1 MIKTTIKEIEKNKFM
16 FVNAIK
22 EVSKFTRP
30 LQTITR
36 TYGNK
41 HITPGLSSLFF
52 VNEMGTAVTCKHVS
66 QLIVA
71 SDQINKRFS
80 DFKNEVAKLPKD
92 ASFKRNLKGLELKY
106 NFKKNSTTQLKHS
119 FMGAVDRFDQ
129 ITVKQHPKY
138 DLAIVQLKGFNEIQY
153 SGFARF
159 LKDTSKIEQG
169 KQLCRLGF
177 PFPEFNNFK
186 YEETQDDIQFDKTK
200 KAMVPIFPIDGIVTR
215 NIAENNEIMGVEMST
230 PGLKGQSGGPLFD
243 KNGVVY
249 GMQQSTKHLHLGF
262 DVEDKELLI
271 KGEKKKINDYAFL
284 HLGQCIRVDII
295 KDFLKKN
302 QVKFYEE

>member
-1 MIKTTIKEIEKNKFM
+1 M

-22 EVSKFTRP
+22 EVTKFTRP

-36 TYGNK
+36 AYGNK
-41 HITPGLSSLFF
+41 HITPGLSTMFF

-66 QLIVA
+66 QLIIA
-71 SDQINKRFS
+71 SEQRNKQFLN
-80 DFKNEVAKLPKD
+80 FKAEVAKLPRD
-92 ASFKRNLKGLELKY
+92 HNFKRSLKGLEIKY
-106 NFKKNSTTQLKHS
+106 KYKKDTTVQIKNS

-138 DLAIVQLKGFNEIQY
+138 DLAIVQLKGFNEIKY
-153 SGFARF
+153 EGFARF

-169 KQLCRLGF
+169 KYLCRLGF

-186 YEETQDDIQFDKTK
+186 YEESQDDIQFDPSKR
-200 KAMVPIFPIDGIVTR
+200 AIVPIFPIDGIVTR
-215 NIAENNEIMGVEMST
+215 NIVENNELMGIEMST
-230 PGLKGQSGGPLFD
+230 PGLRGQSGGPLFD
-243 KNGVVY
+243 ENGIVY

-262 DVEDKELLI
+262 DIEDKELLI
-271 KGEKKKINDYAFL
+271 KGEMKKINDYAFL
-284 HLGQCIRVDII
+284 HLGQCIRVDVI
-295 KDFLKKN
+295 KDFLDKN